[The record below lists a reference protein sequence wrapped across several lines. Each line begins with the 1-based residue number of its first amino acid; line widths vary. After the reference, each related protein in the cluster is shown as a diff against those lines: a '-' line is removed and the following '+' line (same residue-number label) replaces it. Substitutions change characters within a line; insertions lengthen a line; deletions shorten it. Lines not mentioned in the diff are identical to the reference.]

1 MLRRARVLILAFG
14 LAMLSW
20 PPPSAAQQPG
30 KIHKIG
36 LLLATS
42 SQIAA
47 PWIVIGNAAL
57 REFGYVEGRNLVIEY
72 RYASGRLD
80 LLPVHAAE
88 LVKLD
93 VELIVALGDITIE
106 AARQA
111 TRATPIVMISGG
123 DPVGAGFVASLAH
136 PGGNV
141 TGVASL
147 IPDINPKML
156 SLLKEAVPRASRIGV
171 LWNPGSRGGVLGYK
185 GMQEAARGLG
195 VTLSSYETRRGVD
208 FDSVFAAMIK
218 DRIEAMVVL
227 TDPQT
232 FNQRDHIRDLAAKNR
247 IPAMYEIR
255 EFVDD
260 GGLMA
265 YGPSLAGMIK
275 RSVFYVDKILK
286 GAKPAYLPVEQPTRF
301 ELVINMKAVKALGLT
316 ISQTFLLRVDQA
328 LQ

>member
-1 MLRRARVLILAFG
+1 MAVRSAVMALAFG
-14 LAMLSW
+14 VALLSW
-20 PPPSAAQQPG
+20 PLPSTAQQPG

-36 LLLATS
+36 VLLAAS
-42 SQIAA
+42 PEIAA
-47 PWIVIGNAAL
+47 PWIAIGKSAL
-57 REFGYVEGRNLVIEY
+57 REIGYVEGRNLVIEY
-72 RYASGRLD
+72 RYASGQYD

-88 LVKLD
+88 LVKLNVD
-93 VELIVALGDITIE
+93 LIVALGDITIE

-111 TRATPIVMISGG
+111 TRTTPIVMISGG

-147 IPDINPKML
+147 ILDVNPKML
-156 SLLKEAVPRASRIGV
+156 SLLREAVQRATRIGV
-171 LWNPGSRGGVLGYK
+171 LWNPASGGGVLGYK

-195 VTLSSYETRRGVD
+195 VTLSSYETRRGV
-208 FDSVFAAMIK
+208 VK
-218 DRIEAMVVL
+218 ERTEAMVVL

-232 FNQRDHIRDLAAKNR
+232 FNQRDRIRDLAARNR

-255 EFVDD
+255 EFVVD

-265 YGPSLAGMIK
+265 YGPSLAGMIQ

-286 GAKPAYLPVEQPTRF
+286 GAKPADLPVEQPTKF
-301 ELVINMKAVKALGLT
+301 ELVINRKALKALGLT
-316 ISQTFLLRVDQA
+316 LPQAVLLRADQ
-328 LQ
+328 LID

>member
-1 MLRRARVLILAFG
+1 MVRRARVLILAFG
-14 LAMLSW
+14 LAILSW
-20 PPPSAAQQPG
+20 PLASAAQQSG
-30 KIHKIG
+30 QIHKIG
-36 LLLATS
+36 LLLAAS
-42 SQIAA
+42 PENAA
-47 PWIVIGNAAL
+47 PWIAIGKAAL
-57 REFGYVEGRNLVIEY
+57 REIGYVEGRNLAIEY
-72 RYASGRLD
+72 RYSSGQNDRLPGLAGE
-80 LLPVHAAE
+80 LL
-88 LVKLD
+88 KLN
-93 VELIVALGDITIE
+93 VGLIVALGDITIE

-111 TRATPIVMISGG
+111 TRTTPIVMISGG

-156 SLLKEAVPRASRIGV
+156 SLLKEAVPRATRIGV
-171 LWNPGSRGGVLGYK
+171 LWNPVSRGGVLGYK

-208 FDSVFAAMIK
+208 FDGVFAAMVRE
-218 DRIEAMVVL
+218 RIEAMVVL

-232 FNQRDHIRDLAAKNR
+232 FNQRDRIRDLAARNR

-265 YGPSLAGMIK
+265 YGPSLAGMIR
-275 RSVFYVDKILK
+275 RSVFYVDKILR
-286 GAKPAYLPVEQPTRF
+286 GAKPADLPVEQPTKF
-301 ELVINMKAVKALGLT
+301 ELVINSKAVKALGLALPQ
-316 ISQTFLLRVDQA
+316 SVLLRADQ
-328 LQ
+328 LID

>member
-1 MLRRARVLILAFG
+1 MAVRSAVMVLAFG
-14 LAMLSW
+14 VALLSW
-20 PPPSAAQQPG
+20 PLQSAAQQPG

-36 LLLATS
+36 VLLAAS
-42 SQIAA
+42 PAIAA
-47 PWIVIGNAAL
+47 PWIVIGKSAL
-57 REFGYVEGRNLVIEY
+57 REIGYVEGRNLAIEY
-72 RYASGRLD
+72 RYASGQYD

-88 LVKLD
+88 LVKLNVD
-93 VELIVALGDITIE
+93 LIVALGDITIE

-111 TRATPIVMISGG
+111 TRTTPIVMISGG

-156 SLLKEAVPRASRIGV
+156 SLLKEAVPRATRIGV
-171 LWNPGSRGGVLGYK
+171 LWNPASRGGVLGYK

-208 FDSVFAAMIK
+208 FDGVFASMVK
-218 DRIEAMVVL
+218 ERTEAMVVL

-232 FNQRDHIRDLAAKNR
+232 FNQRDRIRDLAARNR

-265 YGPSLAGMIK
+265 YGPSLAGMIQ
-275 RSVFYVDKILK
+275 RSVFYVDKVLK
-286 GAKPAYLPVEQPTRF
+286 GARPADLPVEQPTKF
-301 ELVINMKAVKALGLT
+301 ELVINRKALKALGLT
-316 ISQTFLLRVDQA
+316 LPQAVLLRADQVIE
-328 LQ
+328 